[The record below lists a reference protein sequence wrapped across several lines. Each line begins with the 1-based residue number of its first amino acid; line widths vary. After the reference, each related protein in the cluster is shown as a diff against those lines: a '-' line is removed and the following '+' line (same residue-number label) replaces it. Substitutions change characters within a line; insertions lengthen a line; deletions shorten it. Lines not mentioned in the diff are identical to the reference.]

1 MLPPLK
7 ALQAFE
13 ATARLKSFSKA
24 AEQLF
29 VTQSAVSHQVK
40 LLEDFIGQPL
50 LMRQNK
56 SVELTQSG
64 DMLYSVVRD
73 CFVRLNSVT
82 QHLLNQPPVQ
92 LKILAQTSIAV
103 EWLAPRLE
111 LFKQQQPELD
121 TLLDMASMA
130 NNADPEQY
138 DIILGTW
145 PAPAGFVSRQLRTE
159 FWYPVCAPEQFQLLT
174 SSDAAELLQYPLYSS
189 ETGEDWQ
196 LWCQHQQLRSPAA
209 MQLRYVN
216 LALLATKA
224 VSGGIGFALSNDFI
238 AGQALAS
245 GQLIAL
251 RQFSYQLPWGQ
262 YQVHYKADSM
272 QSTAVDH
279 FIHWL
284 TTQLQPPSA

>member
-50 LMRQNK
+50 LLRQNK

-174 SSDAAELLQYPLYSS
+174 SSDAAELLQYPIYSS

-245 GQLIAL
+245 CQLVAL

-272 QSTAVDH
+272 QSNAVEQ
-279 FIHWL
+279 FIQWL